1 MTENFVIMNGSE
13 FRKELEP
20 VLEMRDEIAALKKV
34 VIQKPPKYYT
44 IKELCALIHVSR
56 STVYRM
62 IRNGHL
68 KPKKAYRRVLFT
80 EKDVNDLLIT
90 VNI

>member
-1 MTENFVIMNGSE
+1 MTEDFLIIRGSE
-13 FRKELEP
+13 LQKRLEP
-20 VLEMRDEIAALKKV
+20 VLEMREEIASLKKV

-44 IKELCALIHVSR
+44 IKELCALIHISR